1 MPTHTPAISII
12 VPIYNVERYLCECID
27 IIAQTFADWELL
39 LVDDGSP
46 DRSGEICDEYAERD
60 SRIRVF
66 HKDNGGVSSAR
77 NLGLDQAQGDFL
89 TFVDADDWI
98 DKDNLE
104 VCVSAMEQ
112 NRLDV
117 LQFPFKRIG
126 ADGKVML
133 IQDIVPTD
141 VDDLPH
147 YITRGR
153 FNLCVWG
160 AYMRNAIVQEN
171 RIRFEEDLKLA

>member
-27 IIAQTFADWELL
+27 SIIAQTFVDWELL
-39 LVDDGSP
+39 LIDDGST
-46 DRSGEICDEYAERD
+46 DNSRLICEDYASKD
-60 SRIRVF
+60 KRIRVT
-66 HKDNGGVSSAR
+66 HKPNGGVSSAR
-77 NLGLDQAQGDFL
+77 NLGLDHAQGEYL

-104 VCVSAMEQ
+104 ICVSAMEQ

-141 VDDLPH
+141 VDELPH

-160 AYMRNAIVQEN
+160 GVYAECHRTREPHQV
-171 RIRFEEDLKLA
+171 